1 MTLQS
6 LHGGPY
12 NRTPLQVYDLGVE
25 TTAAI
30 YIRGCLT
37 CVPSLSHFVTVK
49 GIFKKSL

>member
-12 NRTPLQVYDLGVE
+12 NRTHLQVYDLGVE

-30 YIRGCLT
+30 YIY
-37 CVPSLSHFVTVK
+37 VDV
-49 GIFKKSL
+49 